1 MSITQITDHAIQA
14 KNRLIQQ
21 YKGRERIELLIDC
34 LFGEQIQEV
43 EDALVGMDRR
53 LNIDLMSGVQLDG
66 IGEIVGQ
73 PRAGMSDATYKLFL
87 KGRIGKN
94 TSEGTLE
101 EVIQVWKLITSA
113 NEVQALEN
121 YPAEIQ
127 LFNDAAID
135 AGILDAAYNLINEV
149 AMGGVLVHSV
159 GYYLTGGFG
168 FSGTSS
174 AYLGFGS
181 VYDADLG
188 GKLASI
194 QKAVS

>member
-1 MSITQITDHAIQA
+1 MTITHITDHATQA
-14 KNRLIQQ
+14 KARLLQQ
-21 YKGRERIELLIDC
+21 YKGREDIETLMDA
-34 LFGEQIQEV
+34 LFGDQVQET

-53 LNIDLMSGVQLDG
+53 LNIDLNSGVQLDG

-73 PRAGMSDATYKLFL
+73 PRSGMLDAVYKLFL

-101 EVIQVWKLITSA
+101 DVISVWKLITSA

-127 LFNDAAID
+127 LFNDAPID
-135 AGILDAAYNLINEV
+135 TDILDAAYNLINEV

-174 AYLGFGS
+174 DYLGFGS